1 MTLLSSV
8 VIICNIYIKYRL
20 CSGKL
25 QWKIAVEQSQII
37 VDFTYFEVNLRIWNS
52 PYLEPNIGSLYNIFW
67 YFKRFILIV
76 INVKKKL
83 QDLLK
88 NYCS

>member
-37 VDFTYFEVNLRIWNS
+37 VDFTYFEVKTREFGILLIWNRIKV
-52 PYLEPNIGSLYNIFW
+52 LCTIFSGIS
-67 YFKRFILIV
+67 R
-76 INVKKKL
+76 
-83 QDLLK
+83 DLF
-88 NYCS
+88 